1 MKGGK
6 QPANFTSMCKCF
18 EKLSIA
24 LPAGEAKNHSNLGEY
39 GTYTPTIGNETISVD
54 HIATIGSIQVLPR
67 TLFSDPSLA
76 RACQVDKDHI
86 PISAELLIRVSVKD
100 HSHERRRVVK
110 YDMSKIHDSA
120 CAAAFRSKL
129 REFPVVGVEVENS
142 SHCHLIQNF
151 VHEALLECFPMS
163 KVKKKKEYI
172 TDSTFECIKEGRA
185 LCKSLYRM
193 SRQLASF
200 LVRALF
206 AEWKKYKNIPEVS
219 NVCPFFP
226 EGQRYDTHSSAVEGA
241 DGPDGTRPCIGMVS
255 STVAGAGGIDGTRPH
270 WHSVFWRM
278 HLQEDGFLC
287 ETSFS
292 SFQASSK
299 GQWPYQA

>member
-1 MKGGK
+1 MVRTPLLLVMK
-6 QPANFTSMCKCF
+6 Q
-18 EKLSIA
+18 
-24 LPAGEAKNHSNLGEY
+24 
-39 GTYTPTIGNETISVD
+39 TIIID
-54 HIATIGSIQVLPR
+54 HIATIGSIQVMPR

-86 PISAELLIRVSVKD
+86 PISVELLIRVSEND

-110 YDMSKIHDSA
+110 YDMSKIHDVE

-129 REFPVVGVEVENS
+129 SEFPVVGIEVENS

-200 LVRALF
+200 VLRALF
-206 AEWKKYKNIPEVS
+206 AEWKMYKSDSQSSIVEDA
-219 NVCPFFP
+219 VC
-226 EGQRYDTHSSAVEGA
+226 T
-241 DGPDGTRPCIGMVS
+241 DGTIFLVLY
-255 STVAGAGGIDGTRPH
+255 
-270 WHSVFWRM
+270 
-278 HLQEDGFLC
+278 LQMIHIARL
-287 ETSFS
+287 
-292 SFQASSK
+292 
-299 GQWPYQA
+299 